1 MTEIFKNS
9 PYLLLVASVLAS
21 AFIIWF
27 SNLFSIQF
35 QKQLTKRLLKSTDFQ
50 QKNIGKSFG
59 WFLAANIW
67 QKVWPIFS
75 QIWLKE
81 SSDILKTSFTV
92 GLEIFWTLTLMWFLW
107 QAISFATLVMQ
118 KKAELTDN
126 KFDDLL
132 IPLLRVV
139 LRFMWG
145 AIALLMAAQFL
156 EYDVSTLVAG
166 LGIGSLAF
174 ALAAKDTIENLFGS
188 VSVILDRPFQIGDWV
203 VIDKV
208 EGEVEQVGF
217 RSTRIRTFYNS
228 LITVP
233 NSNLIKAV
241 VDNMGQREFRRINV
255 TLGLTYQTPAHKVS
269 EFCEGVRQIIQEQPN
284 TRKDYYQV
292 WFKNFSESSLDIML
306 YCFLKVPDW
315 TEELRAREKLLLDIY
330 LFAEKIGVS
339 FAYPTQTLFI
349 ENQNNQP
356 T

>member
-1 MTEIFKNS
+1 MTELFKNS
-9 PYLLLVASVLAS
+9 PYLLLIASIFAS

-27 SNLFSIQF
+27 ANIFSIQF
-35 QKQLTKRLLKSTDFQ
+35 QKQVIKRLLKSEEIK

-75 QIWLKE
+75 NVWLKE
-81 SSDILKTSFTV
+81 STEGLKTSFTV

-107 QAISFATLVMQ
+107 QAVSFITTVLE
-118 KKAELTDN
+118 KKAALTDN

-139 LRFMWG
+139 LRFLWG
-145 AIALLMAAQFL
+145 TIALIMAAQFL
-156 EYDVSTLVAG
+156 EYDISTLVAG

-255 TLGLTYQTPAHKVS
+255 TLGLTYQTPAHKVT
-269 EFCEGVRQIIQEQPN
+269 EFCEGVRRIIQEQEN
-284 TRKDYYQV
+284 TRKDYFQV
-292 WFKNFSESSLDIML
+292 WFKNFGESSLDVML
-306 YCFLKVPDW
+306 YCFFKVSDW

-330 LFAEKIGVS
+330 RFAEEIGVS

-349 ENQNNQP
+349 ENKSQKP
-356 T
+356 I

>member
-1 MTEIFKNS
+1 MTELFKNS
-9 PYLLLVASVLAS
+9 PYLLLAASVLAS
-21 AFIIWF
+21 ALLVWF

-35 QKQLTKRLLKSTDFQ
+35 QKQITKRFLKSEEIK
-50 QKNIGKSFG
+50 QKNIGRSFG
-59 WFLAANIW
+59 WFLVANIW
-67 QKVWPIFS
+67 KKVWPIFS
-75 QIWLKE
+75 NVWLKE
-81 SSDILKTSFTV
+81 SSEAFKTSFTV
-92 GLEIFWTLTLMWFLW
+92 GLEIFWTMTLMWFLW
-107 QAISFATLVMQ
+107 QIISFITMVLE
-118 KKAELTDN
+118 KKAAQTDN

-139 LRFMWG
+139 FRFIWG

-208 EGEVEQVGF
+208 EGTVEQVGF

-233 NSNLIKAV
+233 NSNLIKAI
-241 VDNMGQREFRRINV
+241 VDNMGQREFRRINI
-255 TLGLTYQTPAHKVS
+255 TLGLTYQTPAQKVS
-269 EFCEGVRQIIQEQPN
+269 EFCEGVRRIIQEQEN
-284 TRKDYYQV
+284 TRKDEYQV

-306 YCFLKVPDW
+306 YCFFKVPDW

-330 LFAEKIGVS
+330 RFAEETGIS

-349 ENQNNQP
+349 EKKSQ
-356 T
+356 

>member
-1 MTEIFKNS
+1 MTETIKNS
-9 PYLLLVASVLAS
+9 PLLLLLVCILCS

-27 SNLFSIQF
+27 SNVFSTQF
-35 QKQLTKRLLKSTDFQ
+35 QKQINKRVLKSSELK

-67 QKVWPIFS
+67 QKAWPIFS
-75 QIWLKE
+75 ETWLAQ
-81 SSDILKTSFTV
+81 SSEINKSSYLV
-92 GLEIFWTLTLMWFLW
+92 GIEIFWTLTLMWFLW
-107 QAISFATLVMQ
+107 QAITFTSHVFEKRADQT
-118 KKAELTDN
+118 EN

-132 IPLLRVV
+132 IPLLRVA
-139 LRFMWG
+139 LRFIWAG
-145 AIALLMAAQFL
+145 IGLLALAKFL
-156 EYDVSTLVAG
+156 EYDITPLLTG

-188 VSVILDRPFQIGDWV
+188 VSIILDRPFQIGDWV

-208 EGEVEQVGF
+208 EGEVEKVGF

-228 LITVP
+228 VITVP

-255 TLGLTYQTPAHKVS
+255 TLGLTYQTPAHKVT
-269 EFCEGVRQIIQEQPN
+269 EFCEGVRNIIMKQEN
-284 TRKDYYQV
+284 TRKDYFQV
-292 WFKNFSESSLDIML
+292 WFKNFSASSLDIML
-306 YCFLKVPDW
+306 YCFFVVPDW

-330 LFAEKIGVS
+330 TFAEEIGVS

-349 ENQNNQP
+349 EKEGTNEK
-356 T
+356 